1 MTRDHPTEVAMSPT
15 CDVTLS
21 ITNTNNRELLRRCLE
36 TVVQTVKQVRY
47 EVIVVDNASDDG
59 SADMVGESFP
69 QVKLIR
75 NATRLGYGACHNRA
89 IEQALGRY
97 VLILNEDME
106 ILEGAVDTMVR
117 EADRI
122 PDLGALGCRILNPD
136 RTLQHS
142 CFNFPTLTQ
151 ELFEAIFPYTLIF
164 PNSRIRSR
172 MYWWRHDEP
181 RDVDIV
187 VGCCMLV
194 PKAVIDRIG
203 AFDPAFFVYSE
214 EHDWCRRM
222 KNAGLRVRF
231 IPSAEMIH
239 YGGQT
244 SKRMSLHMAMVKL
257 DSQTKFFKKHHGSG
271 QTLALRTIIA
281 FGAAAR
287 ALGWGAL
294 MIRGGSRE
302 TANAKFTENWSSL
315 KFVTTGKK

>member
-1 MTRDHPTEVAMSPT
+1 MTREHPTEVAMSAT

-21 ITNTNNRELLRRCLE
+21 IVNSNNRELLRRCLE

-59 SADMVGESFP
+59 SADMVGASFP
-69 QVKLIR
+69 HVKLIR
-75 NATRLGYGACHNRA
+75 NATRLGYGASHNRA
-89 IEQALGRY
+89 IQQARGRF

-117 EADRI
+117 EADGT

-151 ELFEAIFPYTLIF
+151 ALFEAIFPYTLIF
-164 PNSRIRSR
+164 PNSRIRSK
-172 MYWWRHDEP
+172 MFWWRHDEP
-181 RDVDIV
+181 REVDIV

-203 AFDPAFFVYSE
+203 AFDPTFFVYSE

-222 KNAGLRVRF
+222 KNAGTPCEVHSQCRDDTLRRADKQAHVA
-231 IPSAEMIH
+231 S
-239 YGGQT
+239 
-244 SKRMSLHMAMVKL
+244 
-257 DSQTKFFKKHHGSG
+257 HG
-271 QTLALRTIIA
+271 A
-281 FGAAAR
+281 GATR
-287 ALGWGAL
+287 
-294 MIRGGSRE
+294 
-302 TANAKFTENWSSL
+302 
-315 KFVTTGKK
+315 